1 VVLTPH
7 TVPAPTDLWR
17 ILANAMARTATTFIA
32 RRPSAGCAQCRW
44 AASAKEL
51 ESAIAGTLLRW
62 LIPGRARH
70 GWCFRVRSRPPRF
83 APAVVDF
90 DPAISETGQPS
101 DYGPP
106 NAVAGA
112 AAFRGV
118 LILLWVESLD
128 QTQGYSVG
136 LASTTKITGSALAAQ
151 LVLTPPRPPRSATTG
166 YPTGRTPPQSS
177 SEGPQ
182 STTTHPLT
190 PFKRYS
196 AGLSDITVDPP
207 LIRQSPERA
216 IRWVRAGIRVWWL
229 RRARLRRR

>member
-1 VVLTPH
+1 
-7 TVPAPTDLWR
+7 
-17 ILANAMARTATTFIA
+17 MARTATTFIA
-32 RRPSAGCAQCRW
+32 RRPSAGYAQGRW

-112 AAFRGV
+112 AAFCGV

-151 LVLTPPRPPRSATTG
+151 LVLHAAKATEI
-166 YPTGRTPPQSS
+166 SNDW
-177 SEGPQ
+177 
-182 STTTHPLT
+182 
-190 PFKRYS
+190 
-196 AGLSDITVDPP
+196 LSDGPHP
-207 LIRQSPERA
+207 APKL
-216 IRWVRAGIRVWWL
+216 L
-229 RRARLRRR
+229 RRATEYDDPPAYAI